1 MFFAEPKRFTRSE
14 THPPA
19 TLRDVSVCVH
29 RLRVFPDSHL
39 EEFLLLLHRF
49 PVLPDAWM
57 TRLGRPEAQTSQ
69 EEECEIVVVG
79 AWGEE
84 DCLSGK
90 RTKERPTSEWVDGWG
105 WGEVRGARRGG
116 LREKSRG
123 EVLPTANSKVLG
135 TKWSRIRW
143 RGGWGVDEKRTEI
156 VDRWF
161 WKGRTNFGR
170 LDGRPLEFERTLAS
184 LPLAPATPPVIR
196 EPMLRSAMEKCY

>member
-1 MFFAEPKRFTRSE
+1 MCRSASIAFECSQILTLKNSYYYYIGSLCFPTLGWLVWGAPRLKLRRKRN
-14 THPPA
+14 A
-19 TLRDVSVCVH
+19 
-29 RLRVFPDSHL
+29 RLLWWERGA
-39 EEFLLLLHRF
+39 RK
-49 PVLPDAWM
+49 
-57 TRLGRPEAQTSQ
+57 
-69 EEECEIVVVG
+69 IVWV
-79 AWGEE
+79 A
-84 DCLSGK
+84 
-90 RTKERPTSEWVDGWG
+90 KERKRDRRVSEWMDGG
-105 WGEVRGARRGG
+105 GARCEVRGARRGG

-143 RGGWGVDEKRTEI
+143 RGGWGVAEKRTEI